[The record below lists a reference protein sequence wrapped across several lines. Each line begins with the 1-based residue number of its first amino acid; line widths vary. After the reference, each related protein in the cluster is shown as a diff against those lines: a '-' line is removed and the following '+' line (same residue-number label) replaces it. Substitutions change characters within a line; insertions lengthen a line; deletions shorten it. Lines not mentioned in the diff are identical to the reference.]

1 MSPDVATGDTDQ
13 RIEAAWGAFVASYAT
28 HGGHRFYGWDHAA
41 DPRNYYG
48 PRFWSEADCAWRFAL
63 ELEREFPEQVHMEVP
78 VASWT
83 FADFDKTID
92 GRQFV
97 DIVVSDLRDFAED
110 DTSQARFRSVA
121 HTLFVEVKFFP
132 PGCSRTWRHD
142 HVRKVPAVVRDAER
156 LARHLARGHCER
168 AAILVVDD
176 DCLFE
181 DEHSKHAW
189 PADVMQLVA
198 SPRRLTS

>member
-1 MSPDVATGDTDQ
+1 MSSGVAVGDASQ
-13 RIEAAWGAFVASYAT
+13 RIDAAWRAFITGYAT

-41 DPRNYYG
+41 ESRNYYG

-63 ELEREFPEQVHMEVP
+63 ELERQFPEQVHMEVP

-83 FADFDKTID
+83 FADFDRVVD

-97 DIVVSDLRDFAED
+97 DIVVSDLSDFVED
-110 DTSQARFRSVA
+110 EASQQRFRSLV

-132 PGCSRTWRHD
+132 AGCSRTWRHD
-142 HVRKVPAVVRDAER
+142 HVRKVPAVHRDAER

-181 DEHSKHAW
+181 DERAGYTW
-189 PADVMQLVA
+189 PSEVIQLIA
-198 SPRRLTS
+198 SPRRLTG